1 MTTNEALAYIH
12 SISWKGSVPGL
23 SRTRELLRAMGNP
36 QKQLRFVHV
45 AGTNGKG
52 STAAILA
59 AVLRCAGCRTGLFTS
74 PYITRFQ
81 ERMQVDGQEIPDAE
95 LAEIT
100 DFVRPFADTMED
112 HPTEF
117 ELVTC
122 IALEFFARRHCDI
135 VVLEVGM
142 GGELDSTNVIDA
154 PEVAVI
160 TNIGLDHM
168 EYLGNTPEAIARAK
182 AGILKSG
189 TTCVYY
195 PVSPSVDGVYHE
207 VGRALGVPVT
217 PAPFDSIISRQHTLA
232 GQVFDC
238 CGLTRLQMPLLGA
251 HQLRNAAV
259 AITALQALAQRGW
272 PITEAAIRKG
282 LAAVS
287 WPGRFELLRQKP
299 LFLLDGGHNPQ
310 CMQALAQ
317 NLRDYL
323 PGQAVTML
331 TGVLA
336 DKDYKEMFRCIAP
349 YARQFVTVTPPN
361 PRALDAQVLAQVL
374 GSFGKPVFAAGSI
387 EAGINQAMA
396 LAGETGAVVAFGS
409 LYMAGPIRQSVLQL
423 P

>member
-1 MTTNEALAYIH
+1 MTLNDALSYIH
-12 SISWKGSVPGL
+12 SVSWKGSVPGL
-23 SRTRELLRAMGNP
+23 SRTRELLRRMGNP
-36 QKQLRFVHV
+36 QKKLRFVHI

-59 AVLRCAGCRTGLFTS
+59 AVLRSAGLHTGLYTS
-74 PYITRFQ
+74 PYIIRFQ
-81 ERMQVDGQEIPDAE
+81 ERMQVDGREIPDAD

-100 DFVRPFADTMED
+100 DFVRPLADGMAD

-122 IALEFFARRHCDI
+122 IALEFFARQRCDI

-142 GGELDSTNVIDA
+142 GGELDSTNVIGA

-168 EYLGNTPEAIARAK
+168 EYLGDTREAIARTK
-182 AGILKSG
+182 AGILKRG
-189 TTCVYY
+189 TACVYY
-195 PVSPSVDGVYHE
+195 PVSPSVDQIYHD
-207 VGRALGVPVT
+207 VGRALDVPVT
-217 PAPFDSIISRQHTLA
+217 PAPFHSIISRQHTLA
-232 GQVFDC
+232 GQTFDC
-238 CGLTRLQMPLLGA
+238 CGLTNLHLPLLGA

-259 AITALQALAQRGW
+259 AITALQTMARRGW
-272 PITEAAIRKG
+272 PIPEAAIYKG
-282 LAAVS
+282 LETVS

-299 LFLLDGGHNPQ
+299 LFFLDGGHNPQ

-323 PGQAVTML
+323 PGQTVTML
-331 TGVLA
+331 VGVLA

-361 PRALDAQVLAQVL
+361 PRALDAQALAQAL
-374 GSFGKPVFAAGSI
+374 RSFGKPVYAAGGI
-387 EAGINQAMA
+387 DAGIKQAVT
-396 LAGETGAVVAFGS
+396 LAGDGAVVAFGS
-409 LYMAGPIRQSVLQL
+409 LYMAGPIRQAVRQL